1 MPVPHFD
8 SPNHPESYLM
18 YDVVKY
24 LEENNLKYKT
34 LRDGEVLI
42 EDTIKNNKLKRW
54 IIFIKKESLIWN

>member
-42 EDTIKNNKLKRW
+42 EDTIKNNKLKR
-54 IIFIKKESLIWN
+54 